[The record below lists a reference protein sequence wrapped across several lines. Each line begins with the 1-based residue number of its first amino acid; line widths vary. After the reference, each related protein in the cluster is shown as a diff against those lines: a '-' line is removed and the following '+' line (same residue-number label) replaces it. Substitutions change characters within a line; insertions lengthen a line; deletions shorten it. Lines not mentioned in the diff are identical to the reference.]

1 MTTLQVKPS
10 TVQMYSFTVEHG
22 EKGKEHTTLHHV
34 FAVTPKK
41 AHATM
46 VERYRGVPRV
56 TITQK
61 HLVGPQSRER
71 NNNVKTFLE
80 K

>member
-1 MTTLQVKPS
+1 MTTLRVKPS
-10 TVQMYSFTVEHG
+10 TVQMFSFAVEHG

-46 VERYRGVPRV
+46 VERYRGKPRV

-61 HLVGPQSRER
+61 HLVGPQSREK
-71 NNNVKTFLE
+71 NNDVKAFLE

>member
-1 MTTLQVKPS
+1 MTTLRVKPS
-10 TVQMYSFTVEHG
+10 TVQMFSFAVEHG
-22 EKGKEHTTLHHV
+22 EKGKEHMTLHHV

-46 VERYRGVPRV
+46 VERYRGKPRV

-61 HLVGPQSRER
+61 HLVGPQSREK
-71 NNNVKTFLE
+71 NNDVKAFLE

>member
-1 MTTLQVKPS
+1 MTTLRVKPS
-10 TVQMYSFTVEHG
+10 TVQMFSFAVEHG

-46 VERYRGVPRV
+46 VERYRGKPRV

-61 HLVGPQSRER
+61 HLVGPQSREKS
-71 NNNVKTFLE
+71 NNVKAFLE

>member
-1 MTTLQVKPS
+1 MTTSQVKPS